1 MISILQPLIPHYR
14 SEFFKKLGKSTQ
26 FKLFTYEDSATLDKQ
41 KLENSHI
48 KSEHIWNIKL
58 GPFLIYSPFVFLQS
72 KQLVLMLHI
81 GHLTTWLLLLT
92 KFIHKKE
99 IILWG
104 HGISVKRYLAEE
116 KNPSLLMKLMI
127 KLSDK
132 IWLYTDKEKRIWKD
146 IFPDKLIVSLNNTI
160 DGLGDIPLNKK
171 FNKDEI
177 KVKHNIRHEKCFI
190 FCARFETPY
199 RRVDLLIQLITKY
212 QKSYGFIIIGA
223 GKFKPDFSSFD
234 NVYDYGSLYDKGIKN
249 ELFFVADMYIQP
261 AWVGLSIVEAMA
273 HGLPV
278 FTFKRSANVL
288 QCVEYEY
295 LIDRY
300 NSMIFD
306 DFDDFVDRFS
316 SLSNDDIVVM
326 GENARDYV
334 QKNLTMKV
342 MVENAQHSFNKT
354 K

>member
-26 FKLFTYEDSATLDKQ
+26 FKLFTYEDSATLDRQ
-41 KLENSHI
+41 RLENSYI

-58 GPFLIYSPFVFLQS
+58 GPFLIYSPFGFLPS

-81 GHLTTWLLLLT
+81 GHLTTWLLLFT

-104 HGISVKRYLAEE
+104 HGISVKRYLVEE
-116 KNPSLLMKLMI
+116 KKPSLLMKLMI

-132 IWLYTDKEKRIWKD
+132 IWLYTEKEKKIWKD
-146 IFPDKLIVSLNNTI
+146 VFPDKLIVSLNNTI
-160 DGLGDIPLNKK
+160 DGLGEIALNK
-171 FNKDEI
+171 NLIKDEI
-177 KVKHNIRHEKCFI
+177 KIKHKIRHDKCFI
-190 FCARFETPY
+190 FCARFETPH

-212 QKSYGFIIIGA
+212 QKNYGFIIIGA

-234 NVYDYGSLYDKGIKN
+234 NVYDYGSLYDTAIKN
-249 ELFFVADMYIQP
+249 DLFFIADIYIQP

-273 HGLPV
+273 HSLPI
-278 FTFKRSANVL
+278 FTFKRSADVL

-295 LIDRY
+295 LIDGY

-306 DFDDFVDRFS
+306 DLDSFYDRFS
-316 SLSNDDIVVM
+316 CLSDDEIVVM
-326 GENARDYV
+326 GEHARDYV
-334 QKNLTMKV
+334 QKNLTMQV
-342 MVENAQHSFNKT
+342 MVENAQNSFNKT